1 MRLLPRSVSF
11 YGAAAVGAYPLDMSQ
26 YDNLF
31 RSTRLPGAERDA
43 LQTYEGTR
51 HIMVQ
56 RGGSFFELEVL
67 DADGGTLPL
76 AQIRWQMQQIVDA
89 PDEAKPHEAVGL
101 SPPLTLP
108 THHPPTPL
116 TPRRLTG
123 GLAHVTAE
131 ARVG

>member
-108 THHPPTPL
+108 TPF
-116 TPRRLTG
+116 
-123 GLAHVTAE
+123 
-131 ARVG
+131 